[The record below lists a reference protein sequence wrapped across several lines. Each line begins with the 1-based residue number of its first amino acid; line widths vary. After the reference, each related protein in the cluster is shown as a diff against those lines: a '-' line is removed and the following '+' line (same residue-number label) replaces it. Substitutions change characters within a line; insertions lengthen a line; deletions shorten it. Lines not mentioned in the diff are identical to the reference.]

1 MNKKSVL
8 LYVLCFFLL
17 AGTKTLACTTFIISG
32 KHTADGKPILFKN
45 RDTDQKQNS
54 LVFFNDGLY
63 KYIGLADGTEEWN
76 KMVWGGYNETGFA
89 IINSA
94 AYNNNEGDTSSF
106 KDQEGVIMKLALQK
120 CATLKD
126 FENLLE
132 SLPKPMG
139 LDANFGVIDAYGG
152 ASYYETGNYNFKKFD
167 ANDPSVAP
175 DGFLIRTNYSTR
187 ADLTKGYGF
196 CRYNTA
202 MKTISDAAAGNKIT
216 PEFLFDSISRNLR
229 HSLTKTNLWKE
240 MPKERNTPEFKFF
253 IDYIPRNITAATIMI
268 VGAKDPKHTKDTMM
282 WTILGFPLTSVAIP
296 TWISG
301 GSILPKAVTMDENF
315 HSPIC
320 SAALKFKEE
329 CFPITYD
336 RGYNYINLS
345 VIINQQNTGYLQL
358 LKPVEKE
365 IFDKAAVLTA
375 SLEKGEK
382 IPNDIQSFYKWIDQ
396 YLSETYKVQFNYNL
410 FPAP

>member
-167 ANDPSVAP
+167 Q
-175 DGFLIRTNYSTR
+175 
-187 ADLTKGYGF
+187 
-196 CRYNTA
+196 RY
-202 MKTISDAAAGNKIT
+202 
-216 PEFLFDSISRNLR
+216 
-229 HSLTKTNLWKE
+229 
-240 MPKERNTPEFKFF
+240 
-253 IDYIPRNITAATIMI
+253 
-268 VGAKDPKHTKDTMM
+268 
-282 WTILGFPLTSVAIP
+282 
-296 TWISG
+296 
-301 GSILPKAVTMDENF
+301 
-315 HSPIC
+315 
-320 SAALKFKEE
+320 
-329 CFPITYD
+329 
-336 RGYNYINLS
+336 
-345 VIINQQNTGYLQL
+345 
-358 LKPVEKE
+358 
-365 IFDKAAVLTA
+365 
-375 SLEKGEK
+375 
-382 IPNDIQSFYKWIDQ
+382 
-396 YLSETYKVQFNYNL
+396 
-410 FPAP
+410 